1 MPVRVAVLDDYQG
14 IALAS
19 GRWESLG
26 DAVRVEA
33 FADHVAG
40 DAALAAR
47 LAPFEV
53 VVAMRER
60 TPFTAERLAALPALR
75 LLITTG
81 MANPSIDMAAAR
93 KRGIVVCG
101 TASLPSPTAELAW
114 GLILALLRHI
124 PAEDRAMRQGGW
136 QHTIGPELA
145 GRTLGLLGLGRL
157 GRRVAAVGRAFEMPV
172 IAWSRNLR
180 AEDALAAG
188 VEAVAKDELFAR
200 ADVLSI
206 HTRLS
211 DRTRGLVGAAELARM
226 RPGAVLI
233 NTSRGP
239 IVDEAA
245 LLAALADGT
254 LAGAGLDVFDE
265 EPLPPDHPLR
275 TAPNTVL
282 TPHLGYVSTGTYAV
296 FFRDAV
302 DDVAAYLRGDPVRV
316 LNG

>member
-1 MPVRVAVLDDYQG
+1 M
-14 IALAS
+14 
-19 GRWESLG
+19 
-26 DAVRVEA
+26 
-33 FADHVAG
+33 
-40 DAALAAR
+40 
-47 LAPFEV
+47 
-53 VVAMRER
+53 
-60 TPFTAERLAALPALR
+60 
-75 LLITTG
+75 
-81 MANPSIDMAAAR
+81 
-93 KRGIVVCG
+93 
-101 TASLPSPTAELAW
+101 
-114 GLILALLRHI
+114 
-124 PAEDRAMRQGGW
+124 
-136 QHTIGPELA
+136 
-145 GRTLGLLGLGRL
+145 
-157 GRRVAAVGRAFEMPV
+157 AAVGRAFEMPA

-180 AEDALAAG
+180 AEDAVAAG

-211 DRTRGLVGAAELARM
+211 DRTRGLVGAAELALM

-254 LAGAGLDVFDE
+254 LAGAGLDVHDE
-265 EPLPPDHPLR
+265 EPRRIIRCARPR
-275 TAPNTVL
+275 TRSSHE
-282 TPHLGYVSTGTYAV
+282 HLGYVSTGTYAV

>member
-1 MPVRVAVLDDYQG
+1 VIYAPQSSPGLRRLPACAAAVFLLCAPVLHAQEVRELSAATRLRKEPQG

-60 TPFTAERLAALPALR
+60 TPFTAERLAPLPALR

-93 KRGIVVCG
+93 ERGIVVCG

-145 GRTLGLLGLGRL
+145 GRTLHEELSC
-157 GRRVAAVGRAFEMPV
+157 RRR
-172 IAWSRNLR
+172 
-180 AEDALAAG
+180 
-188 VEAVAKDELFAR
+188 
-200 ADVLSI
+200 
-206 HTRLS
+206 
-211 DRTRGLVGAAELARM
+211 
-226 RPGAVLI
+226 
-233 NTSRGP
+233 
-239 IVDEAA
+239 
-245 LLAALADGT
+245 
-254 LAGAGLDVFDE
+254 
-265 EPLPPDHPLR
+265 
-275 TAPNTVL
+275 
-282 TPHLGYVSTGTYAV
+282 
-296 FFRDAV
+296 
-302 DDVAAYLRGDPVRV
+302 
-316 LNG
+316 